1 MRTVRKATPCNFFVR
16 LVQSGTSKNCIPV
29 VPARYHISAVIT
41 YRLDPKNPRRL
52 TPEEARRLDET
63 PIDYSDIPPLDEQFF
78 TRARAMTDAPE
89 TIWIEPNC
97 KECDH
102 LPPRR
107 GWHRHELEARC
118 ASCSMGRECPMP
130 VQYIRADIAIALEEK
145 SVDIYE
151 EQALH
156 IAILTDRLKRA
167 RDRLD
172 AFADAD
178 LMDQINSALA
188 KEHL

>member
-1 MRTVRKATPCNFFVR
+1 
-16 LVQSGTSKNCIPV
+16 
-29 VPARYHISAVIT
+29 
-41 YRLDPKNPRRL
+41 
-52 TPEEARRLDET
+52 
-63 PIDYSDIPPLDEQFF
+63 
-78 TRARAMTDAPE
+78 
-89 TIWIEPNC
+89 
-97 KECDH
+97 
-102 LPPRR
+102 
-107 GWHRHELEARC
+107 
-118 ASCSMGRECPMP
+118 MP